1 MKKLRVAVHK
11 FASCDGCQMQILNM
25 EQDLLTLAGRVDIVN
40 FIEAT
45 SIIEN
50 GPYDVSF
57 VEGSISTPEEVERI
71 KRIRADSK
79 TLVAIGACA
88 TGGGIQALRNWGDVE
103 DYKKTVYE
111 KPEYLDVLPTSTRFK
126 DHVEV
131 DVELYGCPPDQGQLK
146 QVIKDLVL
154 GVKPRVPT
162 ESVCMQCKRAGYVC
176 VLVAQDQPCMGPMTR
191 MGCGALCPGQERDC
205 YACFGPQ
212 GSGNPTA
219 LGRRFLGAG
228 LSSYDVARRYRFIYN
243 WADAYREAAQDW
255 DKNGKSYAPLP
266 GKSAPIKPKASKKP

>member
-1 MKKLRVAVHK
+1 MRKLRVAVHK
-11 FASCDGCQMQILNM
+11 FASCDGCQMQIINM
-25 EQDLLTLAGRVDIVN
+25 EQDLLTLADRVDIVN

-45 SIIEN
+45 SIVEG

-57 VEGSISTPEEVERI
+57 VEGSVSTPEEVARI

-88 TGGGIQALRNWGDVE
+88 TGGGIQALRNWGKLDDFV
-103 DYKKTVYE
+103 KAVYAQ
-111 KPEYLDVLPTSTRFK
+111 PQYIDSLPTSTPFK
-126 DHVEV
+126 DHVTV
-131 DVELYGCPPDQGQLK
+131 DAELYGCPPDQGQIK
-146 QVIKDLVL
+146 QVMKDLIL
-154 GVKPRVPT
+154 GVKPSVPT
-162 ESVCMQCKRAGYVC
+162 ESVCMQCKRAGHVC

-228 LSSYDVARRYRFIYN
+228 LTPADVAQRYRFIYN
-243 WADAYREAAQDW
+243 WADAYRQAAEDW
-255 DKNGKSYAPLP
+255 DKNGASYAPLP
-266 GKSAPIKPKASKKP
+266 SGGTPHKRRHP

>member
-25 EQDLLTLAGRVDIVN
+25 EQDLLVLADRVDIVN

-45 SIIEN
+45 SVMEG

-57 VEGSISTPEEVERI
+57 VEGSITTPEEVQRI
-71 KRIRADSK
+71 KRIRAESR

-88 TGGGIQALRNWGDVE
+88 TGGGIQALRNWGRLD
-103 DYKKTVYE
+103 DYVKTVYAQ
-111 KPEYLDVLPTSTRFK
+111 PQFIDSLPTSTPFK
-126 DHVEV
+126 DHVTV
-131 DVELYGCPPDQGQLK
+131 DAELFGCPPDQGQLK
-146 QVIKDLVL
+146 QVMKDLLL
-154 GVKPRVPT
+154 GAKPHVPT
-162 ESVCMQCKRAGYVC
+162 ESVCMQCKRAGHVC
-176 VLVAQDQPCMGPMTR
+176 VLVAKDMPCMGPMTR

-219 LGRRFLGAG
+219 LGRRFLAAG
-228 LSSYDVARRYRFIYN
+228 LAPEDIARRYRFIYN
-243 WADAYREAAQDW
+243 WADAFRQAAEDW
-255 DKNGKSYAPLP
+255 EKNGASYSPLP
-266 GKSAPIKPKASKKP
+266 RAGAARQKP